1 MSTRIRLAG
10 ELPTL
15 RALGVDADEEL
26 FCSGG
31 NPDQRGAVLE
41 DDSGGRTTVRFPLPG
56 TPDASGRLTGRPG
69 EAGTGWVVLS
79 RWCRASLGEFVRSRF
94 TAPRSASLA
103 EREWNLYCRL
113 LRHGVGVPRPLAVGA
128 RGQGLFSRDSFLVT
142 RELRGFE
149 PLKEWAGRERDPQ
162 RRRRAAV
169 ALGLLLANV
178 VRAGVLLP
186 RLSVEDLGVKPEPR
200 DDAGGSCD
208 ADLPPVL
215 GRLKM
220 RRLPGMAILG
230 VRGGIVR
237 KTLGPKEVRAMLS
250 RLLEDARSKGLVD
263 PGEARRIAAVTV
275 RGGSDRRRLWQ
286 ALQ

>member
-1 MSTRIRLAG
+1 MSTRIQLAG

-15 RALGVDADEEL
+15 RALGVEEAEEL
-26 FCSGG
+26 FRPGG

-41 DDSGGRTTVRFPLPG
+41 GDPGGRSIVRFPLPG
-56 TPDASGRLTGRPG
+56 TPDAGGRPTGRPG
-69 EAGTGWVVLS
+69 QLGTGWVVLS
-79 RWCRASLGEFVRSRF
+79 RWCRASLGELVRSRF

-103 EREWNLYCRL
+103 EREWNLYCHL
-113 LRHGVGVPRPLAVGA
+113 LGHGVGVPRPLAVGA
-128 RGQGLFSRDSFLVT
+128 RGRGLFSRDSFLVT
-142 RELRGFE
+142 RELGGFE
-149 PLKEWAGRERDPQ
+149 PLKEWAGRERDPE

-200 DDAGGSCD
+200 DDVGGFCD
-208 ADLPPVL
+208 ANLPSVP
-215 GRLKM
+215 GRLKI
-220 RRLPGMAILG
+220 RHLPGMAILG
-230 VRGGIVR
+230 VRGGLLR
-237 KTLGPKEVRAMLS
+237 KTLGPKEVHAMLS
-250 RLLEDARSKGLVD
+250 HLLEDARSKGLVD
-263 PGEARRIAAVTV
+263 PGEARRIAALTV